1 MLAVEGLHVRYGKVA
16 AVRGVS
22 LTCGPG
28 ELVAL
33 LGPNGAGKSST
44 LLGIA
49 GGLPRGAVT
58 GAVSMDGRPLQG
70 LAPEDVSR
78 SGIVLVPERRR
89 IFASLTVRENLM
101 VGASAWAGRREAASH
116 AAQVM
121 QQFPMLA
128 SMARRQGGLLSG
140 GQQQL
145 LAIARALMAKPRVL
159 LLDEPSIGLARE
171 MVNTVF
177 EAIRK
182 LRDDGLAIVLVEQN
196 VANAI
201 ALADRALLLRK
212 GLIEGVAQTGAEH
225 VLSSYF
231 GRGEGAVSPT

>member
-1 MLAVEGLHVRYGKVA
+1 LLVVEDLRVRYGKVA
-16 AVRGVS
+16 AVRDVS
-22 LTCGPG
+22 LTCGTG

-44 LLGIA
+44 LLGIS
-49 GGLPRGAVT
+49 GGLESGT
-58 GAVSMDGRPLQG
+58 VSGVVSLDDRPLQG
-70 LAPEDVSR
+70 LTPEEVSR
-78 SGIVLVPERRR
+78 AGVVLVPERRR

-101 VGASAWAGRREAASH
+101 VGASAWASRRQAATH
-116 AAQVM
+116 AEQVM

-128 SMARRQGGLLSG
+128 SMAHRQGGLLSG

-177 EAIRK
+177 ETIRR

-196 VANAI
+196 IANAI

-212 GLIEGVAQTGAEH
+212 GVLEGVAHTGAEQ

-231 GRGEGAVSPT
+231 GRGEGATTRR

>member
-1 MLAVEGLHVRYGKVA
+1 LSLVVEELQVRYGKVA

-22 LTCGPG
+22 LTCDHG

-49 GGLPRGAVT
+49 GGLPRGAVS
-58 GAVSMDGRPLQG
+58 GAISVDGRPLHG

-78 SGIVLVPERRR
+78 AGVVLVPERRR
-89 IFASLTVRENLM
+89 IFASLTVRENLI
-101 VGASAWAGRREAASH
+101 VGASAWAGRRAA
-116 AAQVM
+116 AVQAVQVLE
-121 QQFPMLA
+121 QFPMLE
-128 SMARRQGGLLSG
+128 SMADRQGGLLSG

-171 MVNTVF
+171 MVKTVF
-177 EAIRK
+177 GTIRR

-196 VANAI
+196 VGNAI
-201 ALADRALLLRK
+201 ELADRALLLRK
-212 GLIEGVAQTGAEH
+212 GRLEGEAQTGADH
-225 VLSSYF
+225 VLSSYL
-231 GRGEGAVSPT
+231 GQGS

>member
-1 MLAVEGLHVRYGKVA
+1 
-16 AVRGVS
+16 
-22 LTCGPG
+22 
-28 ELVAL
+28 
-33 LGPNGAGKSST
+33 
-44 LLGIA
+44 
-49 GGLPRGAVT
+49 
-58 GAVSMDGRPLQG
+58 
-70 LAPEDVSR
+70 
-78 SGIVLVPERRR
+78 
-89 IFASLTVRENLM
+89 
-101 VGASAWAGRREAASH
+101 
-116 AAQVM
+116 M

-128 SMARRQGGLLSG
+128 SMAHRQGGLLSG

-177 EAIRK
+177 ETIRK
-182 LRDDGLAIVLVEQN
+182 LRDDGLAILLVEQN

>member
-1 MLAVEGLHVRYGKVA
+1 LLAVEDLHVRYGKVA

-22 LTCGPG
+22 LSCEPG

-49 GGLPRGAVT
+49 GGLERGAMT
-58 GAVSMDGRPLQG
+58 GAVSLDGRALQG

-78 SGIVLVPERRR
+78 AGVVLVPERRR
-89 IFASLTVRENLM
+89 IFASLTVRENLI
-101 VGASAWAGRREAASH
+101 VGASAWAGRGQAVAH
-116 AAQVM
+116 AAEVLG
-121 QQFPMLA
+121 QFPMLA
-128 SMARRQGGLLSG
+128 SMAERQGGLLSG
-140 GQQQL
+140 GQQQV

-177 EAIRK
+177 ETIRR
-182 LRDDGLAIVLVEQN
+182 LRDEGLAIVLVEQN

-201 ALADRALLLRK
+201 ELADRALLLRK
-212 GLIEGVAQTGAEH
+212 GRLEGEAQTGAEH
-225 VLSSYF
+225 VLSSYL
-231 GRGEGAVSPT
+231 GQGS